1 MATQCKECG
10 TLYFP
15 PRADCP
21 KCRGSEVA
29 WVPIEG
35 KGKLVTFN
43 EVYVYRDPA
52 DLEPRRDVVS
62 QFQVVR
68 PDPPIQTVVR
78 LVRHGHNFVSILELR
93 HTQHGTK
100 DLVTTNLH
108 LARDVSEDRRFEK
121 ASFVEPW
128 IARPLASIQ

>member
-1 MATQCKECG
+1 MSNPAV
-10 TLYFP
+10 L
-15 PRADCP
+15 
-21 KCRGSEVA
+21 
-29 WVPIEG
+29 VPA
-35 KGKLVTFN
+35 KRRLWKSNQVF
-43 EVYVYRDPA
+43 VYRDPA

-108 LARDVSEDRRFEK
+108 LARDVSEDRRSEK
-121 ASFVEPW
+121 VSFVEPW
-128 IARPLASIQ
+128 IARPLASIQQFRALRDSVLDIAQDSLLARL